1 MGTTNQ
7 LISTTTNNASY
18 DPYLKQTL
26 MNLVGSATNEAN
38 QAYTPY
44 TGARVAGLSD
54 DEIAAYNLIRNGSMS
69 EMPLYQQAGDV
80 YNQGLSQLNRV
91 AGQQTWTPE
100 AATQYMN
107 PYIQNVV
114 NTTTSDAVRNNQQ
127 QLNAL
132 RANQKMS
139 GAFGGSRGAIA
150 ETEMLNNNN
159 NTLQSTL
166 ANLYNTGYTN
176 AQTQFNSDR
185 DYGANLVGMYGQA
198 ASGLTGLAGAQSAY
212 RAGQA
217 QDLSSIGQ
225 TQRGLAQT
233 SLDTAYQDFQ
243 NQQNWNKGQL
253 SYLSSILSGNPLSNA
268 STGTTQAV
276 TNTLPTN
283 STAQNVLGSITT
295 GLGLASNLSN
305 AFSGIFGN
313 STKKARGGLVETKK
327 YARGGLTEAEI
338 NNLLAMQSYAV
349 NNRINSNLSKAEQA
363 QLEYLRANYPDY
375 SGVNI
380 PTDVDNSIFSP
391 RGIQREQ
398 SGPIRGALVNDRSIG
413 RQAGRLD
420 LTSLYEATQPDRV
433 VEAIN
438 NYTADSPDDT
448 NLQHYLKAA
457 QRFAGT
463 AVGGGLSALTHAG
476 SNIVNSA
483 RDYLNSPYQGGDTAS
498 TPTNVVPTPPQEPPV
513 ASPVNLDQH
522 NYDYEGLAN
531 LINIANSGDTIGTPQ
546 QEYSAPVVTPKESG
560 PATTLADLFTTPEP
574 SFAEQALSPNP
585 LLMMGLGMMGANA
598 KNNPYDTWSN
608 MASAASDALTKYEQI
623 SQGNDTSLLNR
634 QRAIVEAANAAA
646 NNKLQA
652 RGQDIQSRGQDI
664 NAQLQREQFASA
676 DRRAQLAAQV
686 NAAKLTSR
694 GVMTES
700 QYFTALSSLTKALNE
715 MEPTPENAAQRKVLS
730 DNLEMLQRRMQMGL
744 VTPDGSNGSDME
756 IEFGNNQ

>member
-114 NTTTSDAVRNNQQ
+114 NTTTSEAIRNNQQ

-313 STKKARGGLVETKK
+313 STEKARGGLVETKK
-327 YARGGLTEAEI
+327 YARGGQVDALNEEQGRFNDYAESLRWRPSAEDTKLSQ
-338 NNLLAMQSYAV
+338 LLNQW
-349 NNRINSNLSKAEQA
+349 R
-363 QLEYLRANYPDY
+363 
-375 SGVNI
+375 NI
-380 PTDVDNSIFSP
+380 PTALSSGLGNIAYEVAKVPAHAIDWLGSP
-391 RGIQREQ
+391 ALEPEQ
-398 SGPIRGALVNDRSIG
+398 V
-413 RQAGRLD
+413 
-420 LTSLYEATQPDRV
+420 TTQNQV
-433 VEAIN
+433 
-438 NYTADSPDDT
+438 
-448 NLQHYLKAA
+448 
-457 QRFAGT
+457 
-463 AVGGGLSALTHAG
+463 
-476 SNIVNSA
+476 
-483 RDYLNSPYQGGDTAS
+483 AS

-513 ASPVNLDQH
+513 ASPVNLDPH

-531 LINIANSGDTIGTPQ
+531 LINMANSGDTIGTPQ
-546 QEYSAPVVTPKESG
+546 QGYSAPVVTPKESG

-646 NNKLQA
+646 DNKLQA
-652 RGQDIQSRGQDI
+652 RGQDIQSRGQDM
-664 NAQLQREQFASA
+664 NAQLQREQMASA

-686 NAAKLTSR
+686 NAAKLASR